1 MNHWSLTRGQL
12 IGLLTVVAIPLIWL
26 LWHSQN
32 GRSLAAREV
41 TAVVTPATLIAA
53 APTELPLRASP
64 TSSPTLALATV
75 TPPPTDT
82 PSPTP
87 TLVPTSTATATVMPT
102 PSPTAFT
109 LPADP
114 VDRTCPEPPPLR
126 PEYNR
131 YYLSPRFWPTPDP
144 AAPASHLWLSHP
156 LPGGDRLLIN
166 QGFPY
171 GSDGSGRYLL
181 HNGIDV
187 AEPIGTPLLA
197 VADGTVVAAQSDERV
212 LYGWRCQWYGQLVV
226 IQLDDT
232 WLGQPV
238 YVLYGH
244 VLNISVEAGQRVK
257 RGDPVAEIGFGGV
270 ATAPHLHLE
279 VRVGTNEFGSTR
291 NPVLW
296 LSPGTRGIIAG
307 RLTDPEGRPWQGV
320 ALTLID
326 GSNEEPEF
334 TNTWSYLGDPSQL
347 IHPDEAQAENFVF
360 ADVRPGEYEIYTRL
374 QGVEYRIPVQVAA
387 GEMSTVELIT
397 EPFKTAT
404 PVPETPAAAAHI
416 PPTPA
421 SP

>member
-1 MNHWSLTRGQL
+1 MRLSRGQMM
-12 IGLLTVVAIPLIWL
+12 GLLVLVVILLAWL
-26 LWHSQN
+26 LWQFRS
-32 GRSLAAREV
+32 GRALLDRAA
-41 TAVVTPATLIAA
+41 TAIITPATIAVA
-53 APTELPLRASP
+53 NTQPTASP
-64 TSSPTLALATV
+64 SFTPARATSTAR
-75 TPPPTDT
+75 PTDT
-82 PSPTP
+82 PLP
-87 TLVPTSTATATVMPT
+87 VPTKASTDTVMPTATATVTLP
-102 PSPTAFT
+102 PSPTAVT

-307 RLTDPEGRPWQGV
+307 RLIDPEGRPWQGV